1 MRPCHCVR
9 RHQLRSERRALLV
22 CWSPGS
28 QSSPV
33 RSNHVNGQLQSGCR
47 AGLDPV
53 IDPGPVIAIR
63 RKSPLAVR
71 SSRREV
77 GRYRTSSQARMR
89 TLRRYQSSGGFEAS
103 GLQQHH
109 SSWNELASDGESPGF
124 RRAPELA
131 ASAFV
136 EKLHPFFDQ
145 RNLASLIGWVLD
157 LFQDLLHAE
166 RDLGILVRLLGI

>member
-109 SSWNELASDGESPGF
+109 SSWNELA
-124 RRAPELA
+124 